1 MPAIDRGI
9 ERARAEIDAIVNNP
23 EAPTFENTIVAYEK
37 NGEDLDRVTS
47 IFFNLLEADA
57 NDEMMALSMEASQK
71 LSDYGTDIILN
82 PGLWQRIKTVNDFYA
97 NNKEAY
103 DALTPRTACC
113 SRPCTT
119 ASPTTA
125 RSCPKPTRSG
135 SRN

>member
-82 PGLWQRIKTVNDFYA
+82 PGLWQRIKTAVV
-97 NNKEAY
+97 
-103 DALTPRTACC
+103 R
-113 SRPCTT
+113 
-119 ASPTTA
+119 
-125 RSCPKPTRSG
+125 G
-135 SRN
+135 S